1 MKENKTMFLECA
13 AYSDPGKVRRNN
25 EDNCYINNQ
34 WRRLENEYFTGT
46 GHERDDLTAVVCD
59 GMGGSEKGERASL
72 IAVNTVAQ
80 YYEKEK
86 KIDFLPI
93 IQSANDQICEEI
105 KAKGHSMGTTF
116 TGIQIKDGKLI
127 VVNVGDSRV
136 YRLRD
141 RKLEQLSEDHSIV
154 QRMIKMGLITKEEA
168 KNHPQKHCI
177 TQYLGIQE
185 EDMVIEPQLKTDMAI
200 EMGDRYLLCSD
211 GLTDMVSDAEIET
224 ILEKEK
230 SVKEAAEELLNTA
243 LEHGGVD
250 NVTVILVEVQ
260 QEEERKR

>member
-1 MKENKTMFLECA
+1 MAILKYA
-13 AYSDPGKVRRNN
+13 VYSDPGKVRGNN
-25 EDNCYINNQ
+25 EDNCYIDND
-34 WRRLENEYFTGT
+34 WRRLEKENFEKNGW
-46 GHERDDLTAVVCD
+46 EKDSLTAVVCD

-86 KIDFLPI
+86 KIDFLSI

-105 KAKGHSMGTTF
+105 KVKGHSMGTTF
-116 TGIQIKDGKLI
+116 TGIYIEDEKMM

-136 YRLRD
+136 YRLREC
-141 RKLEQLSEDHSIV
+141 KLKQLSEDHSIV
-154 QRMIKMGLITKEEA
+154 QRMIKMGLLTKEEA
-168 KNHPQKHCI
+168 HNHPQKHCI

-185 EDMVIEPQLKTDMAI
+185 EDMVIEPQLETDMEI
-200 EMGDRYLLCSD
+200 EKGDRYLLCSD
-211 GLTDMVSDAEIET
+211 GLTDMVSDAEIEM
-224 ILEKEK
+224 ILRKEK
-230 SVKEAAEELLNTA
+230 PIKEAAEELLNTA

-260 QEEERKR
+260 QEEERKG

>member
-1 MKENKTMFLECA
+1 MAILEYA
-13 AYSDPGKVRRNN
+13 VYSDPGKVRSNN
-25 EDNCYINNQ
+25 EDNCYIDNH
-34 WRRLENEYFTGT
+34 WRSLEKENFEKNGW
-46 GHERDDLTAVVCD
+46 EKDSLTAVVCD

-86 KIDFLPI
+86 KIDFLSI
-93 IQSANDQICEEI
+93 IQSANNKICEEI

-116 TGIQIKDGKLI
+116 TGINIKDGKLA

-141 RKLEQLSEDHSIV
+141 GKLEQLSEDHSIV
-154 QRMIKMGLITKEEA
+154 QRMIKMGLLTKEEA
-168 KNHPQKHCI
+168 QKHPQKHCI

-185 EDMVIEPQLKTDMAI
+185 EDMVIEPQLETGMAI
-200 EMGDRYLLCSD
+200 ENGDCYLLCSD
-211 GLTDMVSDAEIET
+211 GLTDMVSDEEIET
-224 ILEKEK
+224 ILKKEE
-230 SVKEAAEELLNTA
+230 SVKVAAEELLNTA

-250 NVTVILVEVQ
+250 NVTVILI
-260 QEEERKR
+260 KL